1 MRTEDGLEEKSVG
14 VGWSVPAAEREEE
27 RMVAKGTV
35 PESVLK
41 KRKRNE
47 ELQVKR
53 AAAATAAKK
62 VSGRSSPVLC
72 LS

>member
-1 MRTEDGLEEKSVG
+1 LG
-14 VGWSVPAAEREEE
+14 VGARSVPQPV
-27 RMVAKGTV
+27 RMVKGTV